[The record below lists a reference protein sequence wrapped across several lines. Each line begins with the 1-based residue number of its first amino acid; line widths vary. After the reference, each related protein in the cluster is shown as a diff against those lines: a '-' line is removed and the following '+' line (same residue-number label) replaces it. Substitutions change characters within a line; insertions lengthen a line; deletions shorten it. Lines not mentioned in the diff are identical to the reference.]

1 MINHAYAQ
9 AAGQQPSML
18 ASFIPLIL
26 IFLIFYFLLI
36 RPQQKKQ
43 KEHKILLDSIK
54 RGDEVL
60 TSGGAPAAKLGV
72 GLIREFAELGLRVVA
87 GGGVRKEDVVALG
100 EAGVEAIHASC
111 RKENLLDLEGTSGE
125 IFDLKTNPVDYSKV
139 EALADAIGNWNNF

>member
-9 AAGQQPSML
+9 TAAEQPSML

-54 RGDEVL
+54 KGDEIL
-60 TSGGAPAAKLGV
+60 SSGGIIGKVIKAEDDKLTVEISKGV
-72 GLIREFAELGLRVVA
+72 NVFMIRSTVA
-87 GGGVRKEDVVALG
+87 DV
-100 EAGVEAIHASC
+100 I
-111 RKENLLDLEGTSGE
+111 K
-125 IFDLKTNPVDYSKV
+125 K
-139 EALADAIGNWNNF
+139 